1 MTRTGLHIAVIA
13 AIATMF
19 VGPATQAQTGPDT
32 EDSRYTFHRADGSY
46 LRLDGRTGQVST
58 CTRRPAGWQCQAA
71 PDERAALEAEIAR
84 LQADNGSLKKELLSR
99 NLPLPGGVKPE
110 PLTRGEEPRVQLPS
124 DDEINRI
131 MAVMEKIWKR
141 MVEMIVTTQKDI
153 MKKP

>member
-1 MTRTGLHIAVIA
+1 MIRTGLHVAVIA
-13 AIATMF
+13 AIVSMF
-19 VGPATQAQTGPDT
+19 AGPTAQAQNGPDT

-46 LRLDGRTGQVST
+46 LRLDVRTGQVST

-99 NLPLPGGVKPE
+99 NLPLPGGVKADP
-110 PLTRGEEPRVQLPS
+110 PRGEEPRVLLPS
-124 DDEINRI
+124 DDEINRV

-141 MVEMIVTTQKDI
+141 MVEMIVTAQKNM
-153 MKKP
+153 MK